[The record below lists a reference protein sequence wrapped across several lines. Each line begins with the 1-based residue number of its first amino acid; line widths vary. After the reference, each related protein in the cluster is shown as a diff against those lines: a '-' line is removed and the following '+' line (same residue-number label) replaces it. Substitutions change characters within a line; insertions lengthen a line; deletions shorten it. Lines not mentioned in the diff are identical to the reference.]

1 VKHLQKLV
9 DAGLTHLHL
18 LPTFQFGD
26 VDDEKE
32 NWKSV
37 GIFDVSSTRL
47 NLIDCK
53 RFIFGMHFLF
63 KFEALFIELKL
74 EIKSRKGLKSS
85 DQ

>member
-1 VKHLQKLV
+1 MFCAISHKIFWQDSAGVKHLQKLV

-37 GIFDVSSTRL
+37 GRVYLMSQA
-47 NLIDCK
+47 
-53 RFIFGMHFLF
+53 H
-63 KFEALFIELKL
+63 
-74 EIKSRKGLKSS
+74 IKT
-85 DQ
+85 